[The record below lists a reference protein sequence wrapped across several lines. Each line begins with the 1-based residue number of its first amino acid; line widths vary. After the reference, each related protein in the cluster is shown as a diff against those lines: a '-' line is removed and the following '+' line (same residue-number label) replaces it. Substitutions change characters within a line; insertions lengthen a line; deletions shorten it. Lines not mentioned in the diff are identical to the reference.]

1 MLVKISNRRARHDY
15 FLTESVEAGLAL
27 TGNEVKSLLQGR
39 ADLGSAFVRIRDG
52 EAWLIGA
59 NIPPYGA
66 IQGYD
71 PLRIRKLLLNKAE
84 ITSLDTKMR
93 QQNLT
98 LVPVSV
104 YNKGRLIKAK
114 LSLGKGKKQFEKRE
128 AKRRKDLDRE
138 AEKALK
144 DR

>member
-1 MLVKISNRRARHDY
+1 MKILNKRARHDY
-15 FLTESVEAGLAL
+15 FLLESIESGVML

-39 ADLGSAFVRIRDG
+39 AELGSSFVRIRDG
-52 EAWLIGA
+52 EAWLVGL
-59 NIPPYGA
+59 NIPPFGG
-66 IQGYD
+66 IQGQD
-71 PLRIRKLLLNKAE
+71 PTRLRKLLLNKTE
-84 ITSLDTKMR
+84 IVSLETKMK

-98 LVPVSV
+98 IVPVSL

-114 LSLGKGKKQFEKRE
+114 LALAKGKRQFEKRE

-138 AEKALK
+138 AEIALK

>member
-1 MLVKISNRRARHDY
+1 MKISNRRARHDY
-15 FLTESVEAGLAL
+15 FLMDTIEAGLML
-27 TGNEVKSLLQGR
+27 TGNEAKSLLSGR
-39 ADLGSAFVRIRDG
+39 AELGSSFVRIRDG
-52 EAWLIGA
+52 EAWLVGA

-71 PLRIRKLLLNKAE
+71 PLRLRKLLLNKAE
-84 ITSLDTKMR
+84 ITSLDTKMK

-98 LVPVSV
+98 LVPTML

-114 LSLGKGKKQFEKRE
+114 LALARGKRQFEKRE

-138 AEKALK
+138 AERALK
-144 DR
+144 ER

>member
-1 MLVKISNRRARHDY
+1 MKIFNRRARHDY
-15 FLTESVEAGLAL
+15 FLMESIEAGLAL
-27 TGNEVKSLLQGR
+27 TGNEAKSLSQGR
-39 ADLGSAFVRIRDG
+39 AELGSSFVRIRDG
-52 EAWLIGA
+52 EAWLVGA
-59 NIPPYGA
+59 NIPPHGS

-71 PLRIRKLLLNKAE
+71 PLRQRKLLLKKAE
-84 ITSLDTKMR
+84 ITSLDTKMK

-98 LVPVSV
+98 LVPIML

-114 LSLGKGKKQFEKRE
+114 LALAKGKRQFEKRE
-128 AKRRKDLDRE
+128 AKRRRDLDRE